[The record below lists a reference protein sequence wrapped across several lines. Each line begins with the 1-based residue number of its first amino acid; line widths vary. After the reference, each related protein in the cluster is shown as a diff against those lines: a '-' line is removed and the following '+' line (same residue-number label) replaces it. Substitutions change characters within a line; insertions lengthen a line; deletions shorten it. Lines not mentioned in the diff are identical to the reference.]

1 MVRHRQPRGIIMS
14 TQQLLIETT
23 TAAQGNIITEAKKDG
38 KVYLMGTYM
47 QAEIE
52 NRNGRTYTL
61 TEMTAAVA
69 NLKAQ
74 INEFGGVFGELDHPD
89 TITIN
94 MDRISHAIK
103 DIYMDGNN
111 VIGKAQL
118 LDTPMGLIAQ
128 ELSRSGVRYGV
139 SSRGAG
145 VVNEG
150 GMVSG
155 FNLVT
160 VDLVVTPS
168 APGAMPT
175 TVTEAIEDAKLMTL
189 AESVQ
194 HDASAQKYFKAEIL
208 KLVEN
213 LLNRK

>member
-1 MVRHRQPRGIIMS
+1 METP
-14 TQQLLIETT
+14 QLLIETVT
-23 TAAQGNIITEAKKDG
+23 PDQGNLITEATKSG
-38 KVYLMGTYM
+38 KVYLTGVYM

-52 NRNGRTYTL
+52 NRNGRTYRL
-61 TEMTAAVA
+61 DEMVAAVNA
-69 NLKAQ
+69 MKAQ

-111 VIGKAQL
+111 VIGKSQL

-128 ELSRSGVRYGV
+128 ELSKSGVRYGV

-145 VVNEG
+145 VVNESG
-150 GMVSG
+150 GVSG

-160 VDLVVTPS
+160 VDLVVSPS
-168 APGAMPT
+168 APGAMPN

-194 HDASAQKYFKAEIL
+194 HDPLAQKYFQTEIR
-208 KLVEN
+208 KFIEN
-213 LLNRK
+213 VINKM

>member
-1 MVRHRQPRGIIMS
+1 MNHEAGKIMS
-14 TQQLLIETT
+14 KQQLLIETV
-23 TAAQGNIITEAKKDG
+23 TAGEGNIITEASKNDG
-38 KVYLMGTYM
+38 KTYLNGVFM

-52 NRNGRTYTL
+52 NRNGRVYSL
-61 TEMTAAVA
+61 SEMTENVEAIR
-69 NLKAQ
+69 KQ

-103 DIYMDGNN
+103 DLYMDGNN
-111 VIGKAQL
+111 VVGKAQL

-128 ELSRSGVRYGV
+128 ELSKSGVRYGV

-145 VVNEG
+145 VVSESG
-150 GMVSG
+150 SVSG

-160 VDLVVTPS
+160 IDLVVTPS

-175 TVTEAIEDAKLMTL
+175 TVMEAMEGTKLMSL
-189 AESVQ
+189 AESVK
-194 HDASAQKYFKAEIL
+194 HDDSAQKYFKSEIL
-208 KLVEN
+208 KIVEN
-213 LLNRK
+213 ILNK

>member
-1 MVRHRQPRGIIMS
+1 MHH
-14 TQQLLIETT
+14 QLLIETVT
-23 TAAQGNIITEAKKDG
+23 PQQGNIITEASKTG
-38 KVYLMGTYM
+38 KIFLNGVFM
-47 QAEIE
+47 QAEVE
-52 NRNGRTYTL
+52 NRNGRKYSL
-61 TEMTAAVA
+61 TEMAAAVESMRG
-69 NLKAQ
+69 Q
-74 INEFGGVFGELDHPD
+74 INEFGGVFGELDHPE

-103 DIYMDGNN
+103 EIYMNGND

-128 ELSRSGVRYGV
+128 ELSKSGVRYGV

-160 VDLVVTPS
+160 IDLVVTPS
-168 APGAMPT
+168 APKAMPNT
-175 TVTEAIEDAKLMTL
+175 ITEAIENAKLLTL
-189 AESVQ
+189 AESVK
-194 HDASAQKYFKAEIL
+194 HDARAQKYFEAEIKKFITNVL
-208 KLVEN
+208 H
-213 LLNRK
+213 R

>member
-1 MVRHRQPRGIIMS
+1 MNMK
-14 TQQLLIETT
+14 QQLLIETT
-23 TAAQGNIITEAKKDG
+23 TASQGNIITEAKSDG
-38 KVYLMGTYM
+38 KTYLVGTFM

-52 NRNGRTYTL
+52 NRNGRIYKL
-61 TEMTAAVA
+61 DEMTAAV
-69 NLKAQ
+69 NSMRQQ
-74 INEFGGVFGELDHPD
+74 INDFGGVFGELDHPD

-111 VIGKAQL
+111 VVGKAQL
-118 LDTPMGLIAQ
+118 LDTPMGMIAQ
-128 ELSRSGVRYGV
+128 ELSKSGVRYGV

-145 VVNEG
+145 VVSEG

-168 APGAMPT
+168 APGAMPNT
-175 TVTEAIEDAKLMTL
+175 ITEAIEDAGIISL
-189 AESVQ
+189 AESLK
-194 HDASAQKYFKAEIL
+194 HDPAAQKYFNAEIR
-208 KLVEN
+208 KFVEN
-213 LLNRK
+213 VIKKV

>member
-1 MVRHRQPRGIIMS
+1 MNMK
-14 TQQLLIETT
+14 QQLLIETT
-23 TAAQGNIITEAKKDG
+23 TASDGNIITEAKKDG
-38 KVYLMGTYM
+38 KTYLTGIFM

-52 NRNGRTYTL
+52 NRNGRTYRL
-61 TEMTAAVA
+61 DEMTAAV
-69 NLKAQ
+69 NSMRQQ
-74 INEFGGVFGELDHPD
+74 IQDFGGVFGELDHPD

-145 VVNEG
+145 VVSEG

-160 VDLVVTPS
+160 VDLVVQPS
-168 APGAMPT
+168 APGAMPNT
-175 TVTEAIEDAKLMTL
+175 ITEAIEDAGIVTL
-189 AESVQ
+189 AESLQ
-194 HDASAQKYFKAEIL
+194 HDTAAQKYFKNEIR
-208 KLVEN
+208 KFIEN
-213 LLNRK
+213 VIKKV

>member
-1 MVRHRQPRGIIMS
+1 MS
-14 TQQLLIETT
+14 SQQLLVEEL
-23 TAAQGNIITEAKKDG
+23 TASQGNIITEAKKDG
-38 KVYLMGTYM
+38 KVFLMGTYM

-61 TEMTAAVA
+61 AEMVA
-69 NLKAQ
+69 NVANMKQQ

-111 VIGKAQL
+111 VIGKAEL
-118 LDTPMGLIAQ
+118 LNTPMGLIAQ
-128 ELSRSGVRYGV
+128 ELSKSGVRYGV

-160 VDLVVTPS
+160 IDLVVTPS
-168 APGAMPT
+168 APGAMPDT
-175 TVTEAIEDAKLMTL
+175 ITEAISDAKLMSL

-194 HDASAQKYFKAEIL
+194 HDPSAQKYFKAEIL
-208 KLVEN
+208 KLVRN
-213 LLNRK
+213 VINK

>member
-1 MVRHRQPRGIIMS
+1 MS
-14 TQQLLIETT
+14 TQQLLVEEL
-23 TAAQGNIITEAKKDG
+23 TASQGNIITEAKKDG
-38 KVYLMGTYM
+38 KVFLMGTYM

-52 NRNGRTYTL
+52 NRNGRTYSL
-61 TEMTAAVA
+61 NEMVAAVSQM
-69 NLKAQ
+69 KQQ

-111 VIGKAQL
+111 VIGKAEL
-118 LDTPMGLIAQ
+118 LNTPMGLIAQ

-160 VDLVVTPS
+160 IDLVVTPS
-168 APGAMPT
+168 APGAMPDT
-175 TVTEAIEDAKLMTL
+175 ITEAIEDAKLLSL

-194 HDASAQKYFKAEIL
+194 HDPAAQKYFKSEIM
-208 KLVEN
+208 KLVEQIT
-213 LLNRK
+213 RK

>member
-1 MVRHRQPRGIIMS
+1 MTMG
-14 TQQLLIETT
+14 TQQLLIEETSP
-23 TAAQGNIITEAKKDG
+23 AQGNIITEAKKDG
-38 KVYLMGTYM
+38 KIYLVGTYM

-61 TEMTAAVA
+61 AEMSANVA
-69 NLKAQ
+69 NMKAQ

-128 ELSRSGVRYGV
+128 ELSQSGVRYGV

-160 VDLVVTPS
+160 IDLVVTPS
-168 APGAMPT
+168 APGAMPST
-175 TVTEAIEDAKLMTL
+175 ITEAIEAAKLMTL

-194 HDASAQKYFKAEIL
+194 HDPSAQKYFKREIM
-208 KLVEN
+208 KLVADVIK
-213 LLNRK
+213 RR

>member
-1 MVRHRQPRGIIMS
+1 MK
-14 TQQLLIETT
+14 QQLLIETT
-23 TAAQGNIITEAKKDG
+23 TASDGNIITEAKKDG
-38 KVYLMGTYM
+38 KTYLTGIFM

-52 NRNGRTYTL
+52 NRNGRTYRL
-61 TEMTAAVA
+61 DEMTAAV
-69 NLKAQ
+69 NSMRQQ
-74 INEFGGVFGELDHPD
+74 IQDFGGVFGELDHPD

-145 VVNEG
+145 VVSEG

-160 VDLVVTPS
+160 VDLVVQPS
-168 APGAMPT
+168 APGAMPNT
-175 TVTEAIEDAKLMTL
+175 ITEAIEDAGIVTL
-189 AESVQ
+189 AESLQ
-194 HDASAQKYFKAEIL
+194 HDTAAQKYFKNEIR
-208 KLVEN
+208 KFIEN
-213 LLNRK
+213 VIKKV